1 MGHDDWQECVAFSR
15 SVLCHVMCNM
25 CHVLWCMSSFIVMCG
40 GVFGNEYLCCVSV
53 FVDCGGFLGGIYWM
67 VNGSQY
73 KSDLDH
79 IYVRLNG
86 QN

>member
-1 MGHDDWQECVAFSR
+1 
-15 SVLCHVMCNM
+15 
-25 CHVLWCMSSFIVMCG
+25 MCG